1 MYIADRGTFPRN
13 ILRQISRHSAA
24 ASVFAI
30 VSVTSLGIALQAQA
44 QTYRFDAVKI
54 EGNERVDAATI
65 LSYAGIG
72 KGEAVSAGEL
82 NDAFQR
88 ISNAGLFE
96 DVQIVPQGGTLVIKV
111 KEFPTISVI
120 NFEGNKRLKD
130 EMLAGIVK
138 SQSRRVFSPA
148 QAEADAAE
156 ITKAYQEGGRIAA
169 TVDPRIIRRAGNRV
183 DLVFDIKEGKVGEV
197 ERLSFVGNRAFTDRR
212 LRQVLAT
219 KQAGIFRRLIQSD
232 TFVADRIEFD
242 KQLLKDFYLARG
254 YVDFQVLDAV
264 GEVTRERDGFFVTF
278 TVREGR
284 SFKLGNVSTVSEL
297 DEVDAAEFQRVMK
310 LRPGVTYSPTVIENN
325 IARMENLALKKGLN
339 FVRVEPRITRN
350 ERDLTLD
357 VEFALVR
364 GPRIFVE
371 RIDIEGNTTT
381 LDEVVRREFRAAE
394 GDPFNPREVRR
405 AAERIRALGYF
416 KDASVEAE
424 QGSAAD
430 QVVVNVD
437 VEEQPTGS
445 LTFGVSYGADAG
457 IGLTAGFSET
467 NFLGRGQTI
476 GLSLGTATDNKSG
489 SVTFIEPAFLG
500 RDLQFSFNGGYS
512 ETNSQNSFYDTRVG
526 NIGFGIGFPVGEN
539 SSLQL
544 NYKLAD
550 SRIKNVKPESSK
562 ILEAEAAVGGQL
574 ASSVGYSFNY
584 DTRKTGLN
592 PNGGVLLRFNQDFAG
607 LGGDLQYI
615 STTGL
620 ALAERRMMNDDL
632 TLRAVFEGGMINM
645 RKGNSRVTERFFL
658 NSQMRGFEGNGIGP
672 RDLDAE
678 NEDALG
684 GNVFAVARFEAE
696 FPIGLPDEYNIKG
709 GAFFDVGSVW
719 SLDNVSGGPQP
730 QAAACPPSSTTACVV
745 DDSMNLRASVGVS
758 LFWDTP
764 IGPLRFNLSRAVKKE
779 DYDKDRT
786 FDLTISSQF

>member
-1 MYIADRGTFPRN
+1 MHIAERAFFTRN
-13 ILRQISRHSAA
+13 ILRSTGRNLGA

-30 VSVTSLGIALQAQA
+30 LSMASFVAPDQAQA
-44 QTYRFDAVKI
+44 QTYRFNTVQV

-65 LSYAGIG
+65 LSFAGIG
-72 KGEAVSAGEL
+72 RGTEVNAGQL

-88 ISNAGLFE
+88 ISDAGLFE
-96 DVQIVPQGGTLVIKV
+96 DVQIVPQGGTLVIRV
-111 KEFPTISVI
+111 KEFPTINII
-120 NFEGNKRLKD
+120 NFEGNARLKD

-156 ITKAYQEGGRIAA
+156 ITKAYQEGGRFAV

-183 DLVFDIKEGKVGEV
+183 DLVFDIKEGKVVEV

-212 LRQVLAT
+212 LRQILAT
-219 KQAGIFRRLIQSD
+219 KQAGIFRRLVQSD
-232 TFVADRIEFD
+232 TFIADRVEFD
-242 KQLLKDFYLARG
+242 KQLLRDFYAARG

-278 TVREGR
+278 TVREGQ
-284 SFKLGNVSTVSEL
+284 SFKLGNVTTVSEIP
-297 DEVDAAEFQRVMK
+297 EVDAEEFQKVLK
-310 LRPGVTYSPTVIENN
+310 LRPGITYSPTVIENN
-325 IARMENLALKKGLN
+325 IARMENLALRKSLN
-339 FVRVEPRITRN
+339 FVRIEPRITRN
-350 ERDLTLD
+350 ARDLTLD
-357 VEFALVR
+357 VEFAITR

-381 LDEVVRREFRAAE
+381 LDEVIRREFRSAE

-405 AAERIRALGYF
+405 AAERIRALGF
-416 KDASVEAE
+416 FADAKVEAE
-424 QGSAAD
+424 QGSAED

-445 LTFGVSYGADAG
+445 LTFGVSYGADSG
-457 IGLTAGFSET
+457 VGLTAGFSES
-467 NFLGRGQTI
+467 NFLGRGQTV
-476 GLSLGTATDNKSG
+476 GLSLTTGTDNRAG
-489 SVTFIEPAFLG
+489 SLTFIEPAFLG
-500 RDLQFSFNGGYS
+500 RDLAFSFSANYA
-512 ETNSQNSFYDTRVG
+512 ETNNQNSFYDTRIG
-526 NIGFGIGFPVGEN
+526 SIGFGIGFPVGEN
-539 SSLQL
+539 SRLQL
-544 NYKLAD
+544 NYKLTE
-550 SRIKNVKPESSK
+550 SRIKNVSPTSSQ
-562 ILEAEAAVGGQL
+562 ILRDEAAVGGQFTS
-574 ASSVGYSFNY
+574 AVGYAFQY

-620 ALAERRMMNDDL
+620 ALAERRVLNDDL
-632 TLRAVFEGGMINM
+632 MLRAVLEGGMINM
-645 RKGNSRVTERFFL
+645 IKGNSRVTERFFM
-658 NSQMRGFEGNGIGP
+658 NSQIRGFEGNGIGP
-672 RDLDAE
+672 RDLNVA
-678 NEDALG
+678 NQDALG
-684 GNVFAVARFEAE
+684 GNIFAVARFEAE
-696 FPIGLPDEYNIKG
+696 FPIGLPAEYNIKG

-719 SLDNVSGGPQP
+719 SLDNVNGGPAGANP
-730 QAAACPPSSTTACVV
+730 V

-779 DYDKDRT
+779 TYDKDRS